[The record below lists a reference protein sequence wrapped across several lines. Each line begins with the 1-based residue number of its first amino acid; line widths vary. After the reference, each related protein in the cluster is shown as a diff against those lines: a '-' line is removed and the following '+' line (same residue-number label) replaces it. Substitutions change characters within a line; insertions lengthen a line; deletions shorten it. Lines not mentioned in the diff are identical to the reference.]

1 MSFWNNP
8 QDALA
13 LIRLDELFLETFE
26 VTDGKFVPF
35 YIYWLKL
42 VEYFKWK
49 FRRKKPSCEQQICCD
64 FSLYTLICTSIQ
76 TELLTFFFWLRL
88 SEHQCHFWIPFAD
101 WSCLRKNSP
110 LLLCVQFL
118 TGLCFKS
125 MSLSSWFYSLA
136 ACLPFVRCIALLL
149 NINVFY
155 KYCHE

>member
-1 MSFWNNP
+1 MNLALDCLVFNSSIHVSFWNNP

-76 TELLTFFFWLRL
+76 TELLTFFFGWDFPSISVI
-88 SEHQCHFWIPFAD
+88 SEY
-101 WSCLRKNSP
+101 
-110 LLLCVQFL
+110 LLLTDHVWGKTHHCSCVFSFWQ
-118 TGLCFKS
+118 GCVSK
-125 MSLSSWFYSLA
+125 
-136 ACLPFVRCIALLL
+136 ACLFQADSIVWQHAYHL
-149 NINVFY
+149 
-155 KYCHE
+155 